1 MNNLLNCHL
10 RKSTSLLSRNT
21 SRKENSNIW
30 VRIRDK
36 ADLLC
41 QINKKIELIKVINSL
56 QLASLL
62 SLNNQTQTQE
72 IDDKIMTGNINLATI
87 NQQKLILKL
96 DSEFQAKVK

>member
-21 SRKENSNIW
+21 SRKENSN
-30 VRIRDK
+30 RDK